1 MKIFMIILSI
11 VVFAS
16 CINTHKLEDSK
27 DKEEIDFM
35 YFDPSETDF
44 LIGYPVYTWL
54 RLSPADL
61 GCFFERTDV
70 YRDSR
75 FNCQIAEYQNNGDP
89 CVNTEE
95 YYEGFNLPESVV
107 KELCPVIS
115 SMTMDFEHGELRSIY
130 IEFTE
135 ELSAEEI
142 ATYLNIPQ
150 FTLGLPLNL
159 MSISLDDGVDFFEAG
174 DKVSKSIT
182 LVGFEHVGAGEV
194 DCD

>member
-1 MKIFMIILSI
+1 MIILSI
-11 VVFAS
+11 LVFAS

-27 DKEEIDFM
+27 DNEEIN
-35 YFDPSETDF
+35 SEDTRSSKSDF

-54 RLSPADL
+54 RESPAQM
-61 GCFFERTDV
+61 GCFFERTIG

-75 FNCQIAEYQNNGDP
+75 FNCKLGEYQNNGDP

-115 SMTMDFEHGELRSIY
+115 LMTMDFEHGELRSIY
-130 IEFTE
+130 IEFTRA
-135 ELSAEEI
+135 LSKDEI
-142 ATYLNIPQ
+142 ATYFNIPQ
-150 FTLGLPLNL
+150 FDFGLPLNL
-159 MSISLDDGVDFFEAG
+159 MSISLDDGVDFFDAG
-174 DKVSKSIT
+174 DKISKSMT
-182 LVGFEHVGAGEV
+182 LVAFEHIGAGEV